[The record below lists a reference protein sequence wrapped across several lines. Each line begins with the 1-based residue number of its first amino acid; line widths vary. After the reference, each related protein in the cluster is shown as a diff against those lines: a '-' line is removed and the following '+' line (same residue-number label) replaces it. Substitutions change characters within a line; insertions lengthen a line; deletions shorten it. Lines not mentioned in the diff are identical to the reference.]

1 MRPHGVFA
9 RIWNACRYLAESL
22 RAGIT
27 VFAFTGT
34 GAMRRIRLA
43 PVAVL
48 VTLLLLAGTG
58 LLSGGLILH
67 AARHGLD
74 LARTVRLE
82 QENVELTTRLAAQA
96 EQLGR
101 LVQEISRLRELE
113 TMVRTIA
120 GLESG
125 GEQPLVGTGDGGS
138 QGRALR
144 EVVRQ

>member
-1 MRPHGVFA
+1 MRPHGVFT
-9 RIWNACRYLAESL
+9 RIRIVCRYTLESL

-27 VFAFTGT
+27 IFAFTGT

-48 VTLLLLAGTG
+48 ATLLTLAGTG

-67 AARHGLD
+67 AARYGLD
-74 LARTVRLE
+74 LARTVQLE
-82 QENVELTTRLAAQA
+82 QENVELATRLAAQA

-113 TMVRTIA
+113 TMVRTIS

-125 GEQPLVGTGDGGS
+125 GEQPLIGTGDGGN

-144 EVVRQ
+144 KAVRQ

>member
-1 MRPHGVFA
+1 MRPHSVCTWT
-9 RIWNACRYLAESL
+9 WNACRYLVEGL
-22 RAGIT
+22 RAGFTIFT
-27 VFAFTGT
+27 FTGS

-43 PVAVL
+43 PVAL
-48 VTLLLLAGTG
+48 LATLLLLAGTG

-67 AARHGLD
+67 AARYGLD

-82 QENVELTTRLAAQA
+82 HENVELASRLAAQA

-125 GEQPLVGTGDGGS
+125 GEQPLVGTGDGGH

-144 EVVRQ
+144 DVVRQ